1 MDWAKGIKLHLKM
14 SYDNVKILT
23 SKMEAD
29 PTNSILKD
37 MFSSQ
42 SISFTTNDNMRVA
55 KSVQEV
61 MVTLYREVA
70 KQDHILDGTLFGVGS
85 FWDGTRVVKAPNEF
99 VICMFSVV

>member
-1 MDWAKGIKLHLKM
+1 MNKCVAECYECGIGKYRLKC
-14 SYDNVKILT
+14 K
-23 SKMEAD
+23 EG
-29 PTNSILKD
+29 NSTTL
-37 MFSSQ
+37 
-42 SISFTTNDNMRVA
+42 TTNDNMRVA